1 MFPAER
7 TRKMDLIKIT
17 DEELKEIQRKSLDIV
32 KYTAQLCREHDV
44 KFFLYGGSALGA
56 VREHGFVPW
65 DDDMDI
71 KFTPEE
77 YKKFKKIW
85 DQYADKER
93 FTFWEQ
99 GKGHND
105 HTLSS
110 SIRDNNTT
118 FITDSTVNYD
128 VNQGLAVDVGVC
140 TAGAATKPGE
150 VVQMICGAG
159 MGLFKA
165 GRVPARKGKLIK
177 TAAKIILGIFRT
189 ENSQYYMWKF
199 FEKIALAPNRHYKT
213 AEYVKELAMFPKLK
227 LKREWFDDVKWVPF
241 EDTELPIPVGAEEYL
256 KARYGNYME
265 LPPVKDRH
273 PEHRIVFL
281 DLSTPYK
288 EYRGI
293 KYFVNGGK

>member
-1 MFPAER
+1 M
-7 TRKMDLIKIT
+7 KLIEIT
-17 DEELKEIQRKSLDIV
+17 DEELKDIQRKSLDIV
-32 KYTAQLCREHDV
+32 KYTAQLCKEHDV
-44 KFFLYGGSALGA
+44 KFFLYGGSVIGA

-71 KFTPEE
+71 KFTPKE
-77 YKKFKKIW
+77 YEKFRKVW
-85 DQYADKER
+85 DQYADKEHY
-93 FTFWEQ
+93 TLWEQ

-140 TAGAATKPGE
+140 VAGANSKLGE
-150 VVQMICGAG
+150 MIQMICGAG
-159 MGLFKA
+159 AGLFKA
-165 GRVPARKGKLIK
+165 GRVPARKGKLVK

-189 ENSQYYMWKF
+189 ENSQYVLWQF
-199 FEKIALAPNRHYKT
+199 FRKIAVAPNKHYED
-213 AEYVKELAMFPKLK
+213 AEYIKEITMFPKLK
-227 LKREWFDDVKWVPF
+227 FRREWFDDVKWVPF

-265 LPPVKDRH
+265 LPPEKDRH

-281 DLSTPYK
+281 DLNTPYK